1 MAASFKRL
9 GWGFDAVDLHRRLTA
24 AGRPPSL
31 DVAALADPSDPV
43 TNAAAH
49 WSIAHEHLLVD
60 QDAGCDLRLVD
71 LDDIVEQPVAT
82 YESLYRHA
90 GLTWTDD
97 VAAAVAERYA
107 PKESGATATPTGGR
121 AHDYRARDVSQ
132 VNRYWS
138 DVLSEDEAAR
148 VEAMVGDLWER
159 TRVRLHPT

>member
-9 GWGFDAVDLHRRLTA
+9 AWGFDAVDLHRRLTA

-49 WSIAHEHLLVD
+49 WSIAHEHLLAD

-90 GLTWTDD
+90 GLTWTDEVD
-97 VAAAVAERYA
+97 GRGRRALRPE
-107 PKESGATATPTGGR
+107 GAGR
-121 AHDYRARDVSQ
+121 D
-132 VNRYWS
+132 
-138 DVLSEDEAAR
+138 
-148 VEAMVGDLWER
+148 GDADR
-159 TRVRLHPT
+159 RPGPRLPGP